1 MVVECRQP
9 MFEVGYKACWRGC
22 LCEKASLTACSFTTS
37 VCFTAYI
44 RQALRMPRTK
54 HRVRLAHNANIA
66 NYFISCMICLLEVE
80 ILREFGIKHNRYANC
95 CVALVG
101 EIVIRLLALSCSK
114 GMLSYP
120 ECTN

>member
-1 MVVECRQP
+1 
-9 MFEVGYKACWRGC
+9 
-22 LCEKASLTACSFTTS
+22 
-37 VCFTAYI
+37 
-44 RQALRMPRTK
+44 
-54 HRVRLAHNANIA
+54 
-66 NYFISCMICLLEVE
+66 MICLFEVE

-101 EIVIRLLALSCSK
+101 EIVIRLLAQSCSK